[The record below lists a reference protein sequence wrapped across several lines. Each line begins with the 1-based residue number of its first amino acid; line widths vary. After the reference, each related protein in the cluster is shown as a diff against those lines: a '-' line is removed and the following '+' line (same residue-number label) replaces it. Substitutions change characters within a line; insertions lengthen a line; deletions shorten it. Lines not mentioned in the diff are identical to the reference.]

1 MPSPAVEPNEE
12 IFFQVS
18 PYLPYV
24 YTVKDAPSPVDGK
37 TCPQLFVSMYT
48 IGRSPVGSVKRRGL
62 AVDGACRSS
71 MVGRVWSV
79 GGGDHGEE
87 GVLVDDGDT
96 EGASLFE
103 FGRAHILAGEDV
115 IGFARD

>member
-1 MPSPAVEPNEE
+1 M
-12 IFFQVS
+12 
-18 PYLPYV
+18 
-24 YTVKDAPSPVDGK
+24 
-37 TCPQLFVSMYT
+37 
-48 IGRSPVGSVKRRGL
+48 GSVKRRGL
-62 AVDGACRSS
+62 AVDDFCLQV
-71 MVGRVWSV
+71 VGGCWSGSV